1 VSVRPLT
8 PYFRYWR
15 TILAADREVVEAVVR
30 PEHDGPSAELGDA
43 LKAWPGTFYWSVREP
58 QGRLVLVP
66 PLRAPR
72 SERWWL
78 HALLF
83 VVTFA
88 TVFAGGAMLGAGPI
102 SLDSSSGGFGLLDS
116 VRGLSGN
123 LVPGFSFA
131 LGLMGILLV
140 HELGHYALAKRYHVD
155 SSPPYFLPAPWQLNF
170 IGTFGAFIRLRSPI
184 VDRRQLIDIG
194 AAGPWTGFVL
204 SVVILVIGLLNST
217 ELAAVSGPTLQF
229 VDVGSQRIFFGDS
242 ILMNV
247 ARTWLVG
254 EGTVLLHPI
263 ALAGWVGLLVTM
275 LNLLPLGQL
284 DGGHVLYALIGRHQ
298 AMAGRLTLV
307 GMFVL
312 GRWVWGWWLV
322 WAALVL
328 ILGRGRI
335 AHPSVL
341 DPHRPIPSNRIV
353 LGLLT
358 AALFIVTFT
367 PAPFSW

>member
-1 VSVRPLT
+1 MSLRPLT

-30 PEHDGPSAELGDA
+30 PEHGGPSAELRDA
-43 LKAWPGTFYWSVREP
+43 LKDWPGTFYWSGREIL
-58 QGRLVLVP
+58 GRLILVP
-66 PLRAPR
+66 RLRAPR

-78 HALLF
+78 HVVLF

-88 TVFAGGAMLGAGPI
+88 TVFAAGAMLGAVPLSFGSP
-102 SLDSSSGGFGLLDS
+102 SGGLGILDS
-116 VRGLSGN
+116 VRGWAANG
-123 LVPGFSFA
+123 VPGFNFA
-131 LGLMGILLV
+131 FGLMSILLV

-194 AAGPWTGFVL
+194 AAGPWAGLVL
-204 SVVILVIGLLNST
+204 SVVILVIGLLQSS
-217 ELAAVSGPTLQF
+217 ELASVSGQSMQF
-229 VDVGSQRIFFGDS
+229 VDVGQRRFFLGDS

-247 ARTWLVG
+247 LRNALVG
-254 EGTVLLHPI
+254 EGTVLLHPM

-284 DGGHVLYALIGRHQ
+284 DGGHILYALIGRRQ
-298 AMAGRLTLV
+298 ALVGRLALV
-307 GMFVL
+307 AMFAVGIWAWPL
-312 GRWVWGWWLV
+312 WLV

-341 DPHRPIPSNRIV
+341 DPYRPIPASRVV
-353 LGLLT
+353 LGVLT
-358 AALFIVTFT
+358 ATVFVVTFT
-367 PAPFSW
+367 PAPIFW